1 MLDVLG
7 LDDSIAPSKVLVGV
21 VAAAAKLLQAEREE
35 SWSGLDGTVPD
46 G

>member
-7 LDDSIAPSKVLVGV
+7 LDDSIARSKVLVGV

-35 SWSGLDGTVPD
+35 GYGWSAGE
-46 G
+46 